1 MARLL
6 RRTGVDQACPNP
18 LKSRGFLRHAD
29 DKLVFGVRSKPIRTV
44 LRWQAYAT
52 VALALVGGL
61 FWGKHTAVSALLGG
75 MISMAS
81 GWVFAAVGVRGATRS
96 AGTALLGMLRAEAAK
111 IGLMVL
117 LLWLVLT
124 TYEDVVGV

>member
-1 MARLL
+1 M
-6 RRTGVDQACPNP
+6 
-18 LKSRGFLRHAD
+18 
-29 DKLVFGVRSKPIRTV
+29 FGVRSKPIRTV
-44 LRWQAYAT
+44 LRWQGYAT

-75 MISMAS
+75 MISMAA
-81 GWVFAAVGVRGATRS
+81 GWVFATVGVWGATRS

-111 IGLMVL
+111 VGLMVL

-124 TYEDVVGV
+124 TYEDVVAVGLIGSFLATVVIFAMAIFVREN